1 MLGWPSIKCTSTL
14 RVFQATI
21 NHQPGIIAV
30 QLPIILWWSQTW
42 PLSSSI
48 AHVFPIVSHFS
59 QDPVIAMVPLGLK
72 ETKDVNFLEPFSDF
86 ILEHYS
92 ENSGFYEHSI
102 ADIADT
108 RQAART
114 PTRDS
119 QGVALLFRYYNLLYY
134 VERRFFP
141 PDRSLGIYFEW
152 YDSLTGV
159 PSCQR
164 TVAFEK
170 ACILFNLGAIYTQI
184 GARQDRSSEKGLDF
198 AVDSF
203 LRAAGVFRHIY
214 DTFTNAPSMDLKPQV
229 WKTMKCC

>member
-1 MLGWPSIKCTSTL
+1 MAFKYAFEYVTMDDIIYSLCNNTLSFST
-14 RVFQATI
+14 
-21 NHQPGIIAV
+21 HSGD
-30 QLPIILWWSQTW
+30 
-42 PLSSSI
+42 PLI
-48 AHVFPIVSHFS
+48 PMI
-59 QDPVIAMVPLGLK
+59 PLGLK
-72 ETKDVNFLEPFSDF
+72 ETKDVSFMDAFSDF

-92 ENSGFYEHSI
+92 EDSLIYEHSI
-102 ADIADT
+102 ADIVDT

-114 PTRDS
+114 PSRDI
-119 QGVALLFRYYNLLYY
+119 QGVSLLFRYYNLLYY

-141 PDRSLGIYFEW
+141 PERSLGIYFEW

-170 ACILFNLGAIYTQI
+170 ACILFNMGAIYTQI
-184 GARQDRSSEKGLDF
+184 GARQDRSSEKGLDS

-203 LRAAGVFRHIY
+203 LRAAGVFRHIF

-229 WKTMKCC
+229 RNLLSS